1 MCGAEPFI
9 AKVLW
14 KFVGESVSGMGRS
27 VTQAVLWVSSTHDG
41 TGFGH
46 AVDEDLCAV
55 GRRPRVHLYIRT
67 RE

>member
-1 MCGAEPFI
+1 MSIGIDF
-9 AKVLW
+9 
-14 KFVGESVSGMGRS
+14 SGMGRS
-27 VTQAVLWVSSTHDG
+27 VTQTVLWVSSTHDG

-46 AVDEDLCAV
+46 AVDKDLGAV

>member
-1 MCGAEPFI
+1 MCGAYPFS

-14 KFVGESVSGMGRS
+14 KFVGESVSDMGRS
-27 VTQAVLWVSSTHDG
+27 FTQDLLCVSSTHDG